1 MPFTELIFPSLIPTK
16 EVIEEVERDWPIISK
31 SLIEPNPGLLS
42 AFRGW
47 VLSEDGKDVRDQYRE
62 IVIFEWVEEAAFH
75 AFLTSDQFASFGK
88 SIRHLVN
95 GPTKMQLFETNS
107 SPKESSVAPVVEI
120 FRLELTGSESVQV
133 AQKAWEN
140 LSQTLSITG
149 KSVPV
154 TWGNSLNLDGDVVVG
169 ILGWASTEDHEHG
182 TDEVAFVEALRSLR
196 SLGELSQILVDIDPV
211 EVSSL

>member
-1 MPFTELIFPSLIPTK
+1 MAITELIFPSLIPTK
-16 EVIEEVERDWPIISK
+16 EVIEEVERDWPIIKK

-62 IVIFEWVEEAAFH
+62 VVIFEWIEEAAFH
-75 AFLTSDQFASFGK
+75 AFLTSDQLASFAK

-95 GPTKMQLFETNS
+95 GPSKMLLFETNS

-120 FRLELTGSESVQV
+120 FRLEVTSSENTQ
-133 AQKAWEN
+133 AALKAWEV
-140 LSQTLSITG
+140 LSQALSSKG
-149 KSVPV
+149 KLVPV
-154 TWGNSLNLDGDVVVG
+154 TYGKSLNLDGDVVVG
-169 ILGWASTEDHEHG
+169 ILGWASTEHG
-182 TDEVAFVEALRSLR
+182 SNEVVFVEALSVLR